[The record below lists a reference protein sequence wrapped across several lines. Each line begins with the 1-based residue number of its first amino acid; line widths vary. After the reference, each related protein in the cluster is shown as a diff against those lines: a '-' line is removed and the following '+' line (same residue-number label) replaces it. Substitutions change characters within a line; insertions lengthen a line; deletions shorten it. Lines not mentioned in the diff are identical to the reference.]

1 MMSER
6 MLDQESGVEDNL
18 ACACTVLPHVCMYF
32 ALAGKFSYPLGC
44 LGQCHVSQLPAS
56 SQLSLLK
63 GKDGNRH
70 CLLGCLRG
78 QQSFS

>member
-32 ALAGKFSYPLGC
+32 ALAGKFSYPTWLFGTMSRIPIAS
-44 LGQCHVSQLPAS
+44 LIATKPIEGQ
-56 SQLSLLK
+56 
-63 GKDGNRH
+63 GR
-70 CLLGCLRG
+70 
-78 QQSFS
+78 